1 VGLPFLV
8 FFASFNHIKIWGFA
22 LHHERGIRWRERVF
36 FLSLVR
42 VPRSELRL
50 SKVRDAFFPPF
61 ALFLFLN
68 FKDKGITQQAVR
80 KTEKFFF
87 SLHLEYTTRST
98 NFRGRGTVSVRVTL
112 SQFQEF
118 LAIFFLW

>member
-1 VGLPFLV
+1 
-8 FFASFNHIKIWGFA
+8 
-22 LHHERGIRWRERVF
+22 
-36 FLSLVR
+36 

>member
-1 VGLPFLV
+1 LGVCSPSRARHPL
-8 FFASFNHIKIWGFA
+8 A
-22 LHHERGIRWRERVF
+22 REGF

-80 KTEKFFF
+80 KTEKFF
-87 SLHLEYTTRST
+87 
-98 NFRGRGTVSVRVTL
+98 
-112 SQFQEF
+112 
-118 LAIFFLW
+118 